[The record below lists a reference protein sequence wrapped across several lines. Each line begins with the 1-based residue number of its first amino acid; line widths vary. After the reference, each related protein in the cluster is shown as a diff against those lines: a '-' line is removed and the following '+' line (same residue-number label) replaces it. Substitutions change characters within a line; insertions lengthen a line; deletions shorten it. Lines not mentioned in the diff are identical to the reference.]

1 MKLLWNGSRCY
12 RLASQCVHSAHSLVR
27 CDCLVGESGLIHLP
41 VILLH
46 SSLMCTPWQPWANA
60 VGHVTN
66 RLIPFL
72 PFHLSLPPAG
82 GLPHPSIITRSPYKS
97 CGPICLDKACSNP
110 SLCYLYYIDMW
121 RGEGERGGEDCQI
134 WWNDQQSLIRRDNTS
149 LGSNK
154 LYPNISVHNSCM
166 GSLWCHNEPKCYSFL
181 VSVKVYGG
189 TAFPGPSS
197 VASKH
202 ISSWTCIM
210 RNTLKNHWNHFG
222 TDWILFQLLL

>member
-1 MKLLWNGSRCY
+1 MLISCELSVVFGGCARRGTGVRAGIQFWTTKLAVFQPIVSVATAFLMKLLWNGSRCY

-66 RLIPFL
+66 RLIPFP

-134 WWNDQQSLIRRDNTS
+134 WWNDQQSLIRQEITQAWVQTS
-149 LGSNK
+149 FIRIYRFTTLVWTPCGVIMSQ
-154 LYPNISVHNSCM
+154 SVI
-166 GSLWCHNEPKCYSFL
+166 PF
-181 VSVKVYGG
+181 
-189 TAFPGPSS
+189 
-197 VASKH
+197 
-202 ISSWTCIM
+202 
-210 RNTLKNHWNHFG
+210 
-222 TDWILFQLLL
+222 